1 MDTRWSQTTKLLVL
15 ICLIV
20 FGVWLLFRFA
30 AIISP
35 LLVAVIIAY
44 LLKPPTDWLVRR
56 TGWPRGLAV
65 IVLFLILIL
74 LIVLAPVLITPSVAS
89 IIRNINLDLNA
100 LDPLW
105 QQLSAAEWE
114 IGPFT
119 LSGSELAP
127 DLSQALQNIVTPF
140 ASGALQLVSG
150 VALSLFYL
158 VFVVVVI
165 FWLLKDSYNLERW
178 FIEHISPSYQGE
190 VTYLLRE
197 IGEIWG
203 NFFRGE
209 LALAVVVGALVALSM
224 SVLGLPNVFLLAF
237 FAALG
242 EFVPTIGPVFAAIPA
257 ILIALV
263 SGSNW
268 LPLPPLLLAL
278 IVAIVYTTIFQIEQI
293 YLLPRIVGR
302 RVRLHPG
309 VVFVGTI
316 IGATQIGLLG
326 VLVAAPVIA
335 TMRLFGG
342 YIYSKMLDLEPF
354 APPAGAEPAAIAWR
368 GLIRGQPV
376 AGILFDLDGTLIDTD
391 DDLIERIAA
400 RLGPLRRLFPDR
412 DARPAVRHLLLAAE
426 GPVNWLLTQFDRLT
440 LDDDLFRFND
450 WLRRVLGYRRSTE
463 MLAIPG
469 VLESVQELHGSYK
482 LALVTTRGRGAA
494 QQFLAATG
502 LQAYFD
508 VMITADD
515 ARRLKPHPEPLFK
528 AMELLD
534 LAPDQCVMVGDTTV
548 DLLAARAAG
557 VRFVAVLCGFGR
569 RRELEEADLL
579 LDTTTELT
587 KWL

>member
-293 YLLPRIVGR
+293 YFAAAHCGPPCAAASGCGFCRHHHR
-302 RVRLHPG
+302 RHP
-309 VVFVGTI
+309 
-316 IGATQIGLLG
+316 
-326 VLVAAPVIA
+326 
-335 TMRLFGG
+335 
-342 YIYSKMLDLEPF
+342 D
-354 APPAGAEPAAIAWR
+354 
-368 GLIRGQPV
+368 
-376 AGILFDLDGTLIDTD
+376 
-391 DDLIERIAA
+391 
-400 RLGPLRRLFPDR
+400 
-412 DARPAVRHLLLAAE
+412 
-426 GPVNWLLTQFDRLT
+426 
-440 LDDDLFRFND
+440 
-450 WLRRVLGYRRSTE
+450 
-463 MLAIPG
+463 
-469 VLESVQELHGSYK
+469 
-482 LALVTTRGRGAA
+482 
-494 QQFLAATG
+494 
-502 LQAYFD
+502 
-508 VMITADD
+508 
-515 ARRLKPHPEPLFK
+515 
-528 AMELLD
+528 
-534 LAPDQCVMVGDTTV
+534 
-548 DLLAARAAG
+548 RAAG
-557 VRFVAVLCGFGR
+557 RAGRGPGHRHHASVWRLHLQQDARSRAVRPAGRGRTGCHRLAGADPRPAGR
-569 RRELEEADLL
+569 RHPVRSRWHPDRHR
-579 LDTTTELT
+579 
-587 KWL
+587 